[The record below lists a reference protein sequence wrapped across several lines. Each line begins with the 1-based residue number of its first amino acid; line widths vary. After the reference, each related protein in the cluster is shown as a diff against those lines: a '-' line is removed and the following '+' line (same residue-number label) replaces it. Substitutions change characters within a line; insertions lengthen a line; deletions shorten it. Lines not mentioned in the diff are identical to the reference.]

1 MPQPSGKFQRIAA
14 HPDIEAACAASLRE
28 GKYSIEA
35 NRGDERWRDIFP
47 RVMGLLDVVEDSY
60 VKITTGDFSIVGE
73 KQGEQAVAVVYK
85 TGAPVS
91 KSVRRMLRT
100 ALGRRRSD
108 NANRSS
114 RASSPAPATPPDPE
128 PAPPPPIQG
137 PWNR

>member
-1 MPQPSGKFQRIAA
+1 MPQPSGKFQKIAA
-14 HPDIEAACAASLRE
+14 HQDIMAACAASLRD
-28 GKYSIEA
+28 GTYSVEA
-35 NRGDERWRDIFP
+35 TRGDERWRDIFP
-47 RVMGLLDVVEDSY
+47 RVMNLLHTLEDTH
-60 VKITTGDFSIVGE
+60 VKVTTGDYSIVAE
-73 KQGEQAVAVVYK
+73 QANDQAVAVVYK

-114 RASSPAPATPPDPE
+114 RTSTPPE
-128 PAPPPPIQG
+128 PVEPTLPPPIQG

>member
-14 HPDIEAACAASLRE
+14 HQHILAACAASLRE
-28 GKYSIEA
+28 GTYSVEA
-35 NRGDERWRDIFP
+35 TRGDERWRDIFP
-47 RVMGLLDVVEDSY
+47 RVMDLLSAIEDTHIK
-60 VKITTGDFSIVGE
+60 VTTGDYSIVAE
-73 KQGEQAVAVVYK
+73 QANDQAVAVVYL

-108 NANRSS
+108 NASRTS
-114 RASSPAPATPPDPE
+114 RAATPPEPE
-128 PAPPPPIQG
+128 EKPLPPPIQG